1 MGQRVLGLQQLRRN
15 QLDGRG
21 VERPDVVGEDLERG
35 VVVGS
40 ILERP
45 DLVGPDMER
54 EWMVGR
60 GVGRGRRALGALS
73 WSVGEHALG

>member
-1 MGQRVLGLQQLRRN
+1 M
-15 QLDGRG
+15 
-21 VERPDVVGEDLERG
+21 ERPDVVGEDLERG

-60 GVGRGRRALGALS
+60 RVGWGRRALGALS
-73 WSVGEHALG
+73 RSVGEHALGCLT

>member
-1 MGQRVLGLQQLRRN
+1 MGFQQLRGH

-21 VERPDVVGEDLERG
+21 VERPDVVGEDLERA

-40 ILERP
+40 NLERSNM
-45 DLVGPDMER
+45 VRQDMEW

-60 GVGRGRRALGALS
+60 GVGWVRRALGALIR
-73 WSVGEHALG
+73 SVGEHALG

>member
-1 MGQRVLGLQQLRRN
+1 LGFQQLRGH

-21 VERPDVVGEDLERG
+21 VERPDVVGSNLERG

-40 ILERP
+40 NLERSN
-45 DLVGPDMER
+45 LVGSNLER

-60 GVGRGRRALGALS
+60 GVGWVRRALGALIR
-73 WSVGEHALG
+73 SVGEHALG

>member
-1 MGQRVLGLQQLRRN
+1 MGFQQLRGH

-21 VERPDVVGEDLERG
+21 VERPDVVGSNLERG

-40 ILERP
+40 NLERSN
-45 DLVGPDMER
+45 LVGSNLER

-60 GVGRGRRALGALS
+60 GVGWVRRALGALIR
-73 WSVGEHALG
+73 SVGEHALG

>member
-1 MGQRVLGLQQLRRN
+1 
-15 QLDGRG
+15 

-40 ILERP
+40 NLERSN
-45 DLVGPDMER
+45 LVGPDMER

-60 GVGRGRRALGALS
+60 GVGRVRRALVALIR
-73 WSVGEHALG
+73 SVGEHALG

>member
-1 MGQRVLGLQQLRRN
+1 MGRRVLGFQQLPGH

-35 VVVGS
+35 VVVGP
-40 ILERP
+40 ILERSN
-45 DLVGPDMER
+45 LVRPDMER

-60 GVGRGRRALGALS
+60 GVGWVRRALGALIR
-73 WSVGEHALG
+73 SVGEHALG

>member
-1 MGQRVLGLQQLRRN
+1 
-15 QLDGRG
+15 

-40 ILERP
+40 VLERSN
-45 DLVGPDMER
+45 LVGPDMER

-60 GVGRGRRALGALS
+60 GVGWVRHALGAVS
-73 WSVGEHALG
+73 RSVGEHALGCLT